1 LNIEDVRFLLTAL
14 IQALP
19 TVASLCV
26 IALFAFPK
34 FYIMQGREKSFKSR
48 KKTFRFF
55 LFIFG
60 ILILVTFLTVYF
72 LSADLLDLSTL
83 IEKNTD
89 VIYNHVTFA
98 VVVLFITPVSLVIYM
113 FKVSSYKLE
122 DINV

>member
-1 LNIEDVRFLLTAL
+1 MNIEDVRFLLTAL
-14 IQALP
+14 IQVLP

-34 FYIMQGREKSFKSR
+34 FYMAQGREKSFKSR
-48 KKTFRFF
+48 KKTFRLF

-60 ILILVTFLTVYF
+60 ILIILTFLTVYF
-72 LSADLLDLSTL
+72 LAADLLDLSTL
-83 IEKNTD
+83 IDNNANA
-89 VIYNHVTFA
+89 IYNHVTFA

-122 DINV
+122 DINL